1 MYNPTLSRP
10 FVFILATLAIIV
22 LLAVVLAISHQSGLH
37 SGSLMLFDEDLSD
50 SVFGWALAIPILM
63 LTMVLLVVVLTG
75 AGVIVLGAL
84 ALALVAVLLSVV
96 FAVLLTLLPLAAFLV
111 VPILVVVG
119 LVKFAGNRKQGQM
132 T

>member
-10 FVFILATLAIIV
+10 VVFILATLAIIV

-50 SVFGWALAIPILM
+50 SVIGWALVIPILM

-75 AGVIVLGAL
+75 AGVIVLGVL

-96 FAVLLTLLPLAAFLV
+96 FAVLLTLLPLAAFLA

-119 LVKFAGNRKQGQM
+119 LVKFADNRKQGQM